1 MNIYLTGMMGSGKSV
16 TGKALAALTGY
27 QFTDIDSEIEKQE
40 GRPIVEIFA
49 TDGESYFRDVET
61 AVLKKI
67 SAEARRVF
75 ATGGGIILRDEN
87 VDLMKRTGKIIL
99 LEATLPV
106 LWERVCRNRDRPLL
120 NTPDPMDALEGIYEV
135 RKARY
140 RATCDHAVMTDGL
153 TAEATAQQIKAL
165 MK

>member
-67 SAEARRVF
+67 SA
-75 ATGGGIILRDEN
+75 
-87 VDLMKRTGKIIL
+87 
-99 LEATLPV
+99 
-106 LWERVCRNRDRPLL
+106 
-120 NTPDPMDALEGIYEV
+120 
-135 RKARY
+135 
-140 RATCDHAVMTDGL
+140 
-153 TAEATAQQIKAL
+153 
-165 MK
+165 